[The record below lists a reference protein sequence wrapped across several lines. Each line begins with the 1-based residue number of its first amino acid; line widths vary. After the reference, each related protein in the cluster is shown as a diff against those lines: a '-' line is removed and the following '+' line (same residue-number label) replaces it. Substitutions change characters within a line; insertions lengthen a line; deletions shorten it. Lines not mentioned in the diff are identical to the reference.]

1 MGKSKNLS
9 HESFDRKEELVVG
22 SDKKFGYVFAALF
35 FLIGISSLLISAKI
49 RALFFMLSV
58 SFLAAALLNP
68 SALHPLNKLWMR
80 FGLLLNKVVS
90 PLVLAVLFFLV
101 FTPLGLALRLFGKD
115 VLNLKIQKNIKSYWI
130 DSTQTLP
137 TSMKDQF

>member
-1 MGKSKNLS
+1 MGKSKNFS

-22 SDKKFGYVFAALF
+22 SDKKFGYLFAIVF
-35 FLIGISSLLISAKI
+35 FLLGISSFIITFYLRLV
-49 RALFFMLSV
+49 LFGLSF

-68 SALHPLNKLWMR
+68 SVLHPVNKLWMR
-80 FGLLLNKVVS
+80 FGLLLNKIIS
-90 PLVLAVLFFLV
+90 PLILAILFFGV
-101 FTPLGLALRLFGKD
+101 FMPVGLILRIFRKDILNLRLNKS
-115 VLNLKIQKNIKSYWI
+115 LKSYWI